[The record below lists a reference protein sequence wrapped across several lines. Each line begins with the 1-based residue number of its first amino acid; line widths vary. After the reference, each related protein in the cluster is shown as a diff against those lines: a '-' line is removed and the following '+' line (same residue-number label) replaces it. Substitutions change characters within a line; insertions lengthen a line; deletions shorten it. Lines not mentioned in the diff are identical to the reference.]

1 MHCSYWISSDLI
13 TTWLFTLQRLTTHP
27 AINARIDPVSD
38 DTQSSQKNM
47 AGIWKVL
54 FWIFSGGRGPSRLPS
69 TIFDQPAREHT
80 ILQLHV
86 QIKFLDLSIELLHN
100 IFSYLPLSSQVCLAL
115 SSKGLYALFN
125 SVLGASELR
134 FPAMPRNGKSYAMS
148 EECYLRT
155 TLLTQ
160 LEDSLWAFCV
170 GCQKLH
176 PRQEFPELLLR
187 SKRSCTNFAG
197 IVDLCPCI
205 ALTLRDR
212 TRIVE
217 YLRSG
222 GTVESKRIL
231 NTIRNGSLVLN
242 EDRNGLH
249 LLHTCHA
256 YQNIQAEIK
265 LSATKDKQLISRDR
279 YQTLPTAV
287 DTDMDSVPVCCD
299 KDLSSCFSKP
309 ISNCSSCHARTI
321 ALTSINANVRV
332 AQVTR
337 YLGRGKCVTN
347 YESIDPEEKWVEF
360 LEELSGT
367 WASDDP
373 WSAQCRPL
381 HYYYPPAWL
390 PWTQMAFTCLWSWW
404 LNAADCFRWAFW
416 RSSLFSSPLDQ

>member
-1 MHCSYWISSDLI
+1 
-13 TTWLFTLQRLTTHP
+13 
-27 AINARIDPVSD
+27 
-38 DTQSSQKNM
+38 M

-100 IFSYLPLSSQVCLAL
+100 IFSYLPLPSQVCLAL

-160 LEDSLWAFCV
+160 LEDSHWAFCV

-187 SKRSCTNFAG
+187 SKRSCTNLAG

-217 YLRSG
+217 YLRSR

-231 NTIRNGSLVLN
+231 NLLRQRLVL
-242 EDRNGLH
+242 
-249 LLHTCHA
+249 LLFQTDF
-256 YQNIQAEIK
+256 K
-265 LSATKDKQLISRDR
+265 LFVVPCTYNCLDKHQCKCESG
-279 YQTLPTAV
+279 A
-287 DTDMDSVPVCCD
+287 SH
-299 KDLSSCFSKP
+299 P
-309 ISNCSSCHARTI
+309 I
-321 ALTSINANVRV
+321 
-332 AQVTR
+332 
-337 YLGRGKCVTN
+337 LGQGKMC
-347 YESIDPEEKWVEF
+347 YK
-360 LEELSGT
+360 L
-367 WASDDP
+367 
-373 WSAQCRPL
+373 
-381 HYYYPPAWL
+381 
-390 PWTQMAFTCLWSWW
+390 
-404 LNAADCFRWAFW
+404 
-416 RSSLFSSPLDQ
+416 